1 VVSYRPFLYLGTR
14 LNEPTPSQP
23 LRFAS
28 FEINTELGELRHHGY
43 KIRLQEKPF
52 QILVALLERP
62 GSLVTRDELHQ
73 RLWRDNTFV
82 DFDHNLNNAVNKLR
96 EALNDSSEKP
106 RFIETIPRRGYRF
119 VAELEL
125 ASKGNGIRDSAQPAV
140 IQSTNHAQTS
150 ATGPEKVTAPSSIP
164 APQLESHASEKSKSP
179 RLIWRPSAN
188 RIWLTAAAASAA
200 FIAIMLP
207 VIRPKPVLS
216 NTDLVLISDSVNTTG
231 DAVFDDT
238 LKQAISVALM
248 QSPYFNVLAEARI
261 SAILELMM
269 KPADTKLT
277 PSVARDLCQRSGTKA
292 YVVTSITKLGTQYVI
307 GLNAINC
314 QTGDS
319 LAKEQATAPSKE
331 QVLKAL
337 DQAAT
342 KFRKRLGESLS
353 SVQKYDSPLEL
364 ATTSSLEALKSYSLA
379 NSTRSDAEA
388 IPLFKRA
395 VDLDPDF
402 ALAYDGLGI
411 SYSNINEPG
420 FAAENVTKAY
430 QLRERASEREKLRI
444 AADYFQVV
452 TGELEKANQTCEL
465 WAQIYPRDHYPHNL
479 LGVNYEF
486 LGKYEKAVA
495 ETLEA
500 IRLNPD
506 SSFLYSN
513 LMEDYAALGRID
525 EAKATYQQ
533 ALALKRDQVFL
544 HADRYGIAFLQGDQ
558 AEMARQ
564 VSWSNGRPG
573 AEDWLLSNES
583 DTYAFRGHIEMAR
596 EFSQRAVAS
605 ALHNDEKE
613 AAALWQINAA
623 LQEAE
628 VGNLARARQ
637 EALAALK
644 LASTRDV
651 RILAALTLSRSGEI
665 SGAEKMADDLA
676 RQFPVNTVIQSY
688 WLPTIRASI
697 ELHRGHGEKAIED
710 LERTRDYEWG
720 GPNPEIEAG
729 RFLYPIYMRGH
740 AYLLL
745 HKGNAAASEF
755 RKILD
760 HPGIVQNCPLGAL
773 AHLGLA
779 RASIMLGDTAGARV
793 SYDDFFTLWK
803 DADISL
809 PVLRKAKSE
818 YASIQ

>member
-1 VVSYRPFLYLGTR
+1 MS
-14 LNEPTPSQP
+14 S
-23 LRFAS
+23 
-28 FEINTELGELRHHGY
+28 GEGR
-43 KIRLQEKPF
+43 
-52 QILVALLERP
+52 
-62 GSLVTRDELHQ
+62 Q
-73 RLWRDNTFV
+73 RLDDGQRLDAQSSPGLLVSRSGENPTLSNRV
-82 DFDHNLNNAVNKLR
+82 DLLLPSPGPVSTVEFAPKTGSSSVPRSETH
-96 EALNDSSEKP
+96 SSE
-106 RFIETIPRRGYRF
+106 
-119 VAELEL
+119 
-125 ASKGNGIRDSAQPAV
+125 Q
-140 IQSTNHAQTS
+140 
-150 ATGPEKVTAPSSIP
+150 
-164 APQLESHASEKSKSP
+164 SKSP
-179 RLIWRPSAN
+179 RFIWRPSAN
-188 RIWLTAAAASAA
+188 RIWLTVGAASAA
-200 FIAIMLP
+200 FIAILLP
-207 VIRPKPVLS
+207 LIRPKPVLS

-238 LKQAISVALM
+238 LKQAISVELT
-248 QSPYFNVLAEARI
+248 QSPYLNVLAEARI
-261 SAILELMM
+261 SALLELMM
-269 KPADTKLT
+269 KPANTKLT
-277 PSVARDLCQRSGTKA
+277 PDVARDLCQRAGAKA
-292 YVVTSITKLGTQYVI
+292 YIVTSITNLGTQYVI

-319 LAKEQATAPSKE
+319 LAKEQATAISKE

-342 KFRKRLGESLS
+342 RLRERLGESLV
-353 SVQKYDSPLEL
+353 SVQKYDSPLEQV
-364 ATTSSLEALKSYSLA
+364 TTSSLEALKSYSLA

-395 VDLDPDF
+395 VELDPDF

-420 FAAENVTKAY
+420 FAAENVAKAY
-430 QLRERASEREKLRI
+430 QLRDRASEREKLRI
-444 AADYFQVV
+444 TADYFQVV

-525 EAKATYQQ
+525 EAKAIYQQ
-533 ALALKRDQVFL
+533 ALDLKRDQVFL

-564 VSWSNGRPG
+564 VSWSTGRTG

-583 DTYAFRGHIEMAR
+583 DTNAFRGHIEQAR
-596 EFSQRAVAS
+596 EFSQHAVES

-628 VGNLARARQ
+628 FGNSARARQ
-637 EALAALK
+637 QTFAALRM
-644 LASTRDV
+644 ASTRDV

-665 SGAEKMADDLA
+665 TSAERMADDIA
-676 RQFPVNTVIQSY
+676 KQFPLNTVIQSY

-697 ELHRGHGEKAIED
+697 ELNLGSGEKAIEY
-710 LERTRDYEWG
+710 LELARDYEWG
-720 GPNPEIEAG
+720 GPNPEVEAG
-729 RFLYPIYMRGH
+729 RFLYPIYVRGQ

-745 HKGNAAASEF
+745 HRGNAAASEF

-760 HPGIVQNCPLGAL
+760 HPGIMQNCPLGAL

-779 RASIMLGDTAGARV
+779 RASMMLGDTAGARA
-793 SYDDFFTLWK
+793 SYNDFFTLWK

-809 PVLRKAKSE
+809 PVLKKAKLD